1 MKRTQRTLAML
12 VLLSATAAM
21 LSACIVVPHG
31 HGHGYHDRQHRY

>member
-1 MKRTQRTLAML
+1 MKRTKRTLSLL

-31 HGHGYHDRQHRY
+31 HGHGHHHRHHRY